1 MEIVFECGGVTGH
14 RLFEDLRLFAF
25 VQHFGEQPEVVP
37 LGFRVF
43 GQGEEMAA
51 DQQWLITLAFGQLEV
66 AAMTFEGAFGQMLAA
81 LAVDEAARVIVVFE
95 VGQGVATVFA
105 FQGQARF
112 FEVVVAT
119 GGAAGAGFQAQVEAL
134 DNRVA
139 GDHAGVLL
147 IGHRG
152 QFREHRLV
160 IAENEL
166 VRVGA
171 VLEVE
176 VNAFFLAQALDEVQ
190 IRLVVLH
197 AVDAF
202 RIDRTGL
209 EFVGVALDAVL
220 FQHHADDFRHAEV
233 LEDALVDAV
242 REVSQLRAQRHRIT
256 GQAFAR
262 VTLRGAVDLAMD
274 AAAVRRQLQEGHYS
288 SMIRGAWVDS
298 YLQTQE
304 LLGLKEGQG
313 VSSEDEADY
322 KAFEARLQEQ
332 MANYRKTMATDED
345 RSEFA
350 LFEKYHDT
358 YMQIQDAVL
367 DLHKRNLEADAIKLF
382 NEKLTPAWYTGRM
395 KLNDIIGENKVVADT
410 AMANIDDAVATAKVS
425 MVISLLVAVLAAGLC
440 GLLLMRAIMAP
451 MNRIVTILDI
461 MRTGDLSSRLNL
473 DRKDEFGAVETGFN
487 DMMTELTS
495 LVSQAQRSSVQ
506 VTTSVTEIAA
516 TSKQQQAT
524 ATETAATTTEIGA
537 TSREIAATSR
547 DLVRTM
553 TEVSTAA
560 DQASVLAGSG
570 QQGLARMEDTMHS
583 VMGAADLVNAK
594 LAILNEKAGNI
605 NQVVVTIVKVADQT
619 NLLSLNAAI
628 EAEKAGEYGRGFAV
642 VATEVRRLADQTAV
656 ATYDIEQ
663 MVREIQSAVSAGVMG
678 MDKFS
683 EEVRRGMSE
692 VQQVGE
698 QLSQIIHQVQAL
710 APRVLMVNEGMQA
723 QATGAEQ
730 INHALVQLGDAS
742 SQTVESL
749 RQASF
754 AIDELSQVAVGLRS
768 GVSRFKV

>member
-1 MEIVFECGGVTGH
+1 VKNWTLRQRILASFAVIIAIMLLMVVVSYS
-14 RLFEDLRLFAF
+14 RLLKIES
-25 VQHFGEQPEVVP
+25 
-37 LGFRVF
+37 
-43 GQGEEMAA
+43 GEERM
-51 DQQWLITLAFGQLEV
+51 
-66 AAMTFEGAFGQMLAA
+66 
-81 LAVDEAARVIVVFE
+81 R
-95 VGQGVATVFA
+95 
-105 FQGQARF
+105 
-112 FEVVVAT
+112 
-119 GGAAGAGFQAQVEAL
+119 
-134 DNRVA
+134 N
-139 GDHAGVLL
+139 
-147 IGHRG
+147 
-152 QFREHRLV
+152 
-160 IAENEL
+160 
-166 VRVGA
+166 
-171 VLEVE
+171 
-176 VNAFFLAQALDEVQ
+176 
-190 IRLVVLH
+190 
-197 AVDAF
+197 
-202 RIDRTGL
+202 
-209 EFVGVALDAVL
+209 DAVPGVY
-220 FQHHADDFRHAEV
+220 F
-233 LEDALVDAV
+233 
-242 REVSQLRAQRHRIT
+242 
-256 GQAFAR
+256 
-262 VTLRGAVDLAMD
+262 
-274 AAAVRRQLQEGHYS
+274 S
-288 SMIRGAWVDS
+288 SMIRSAWVDT

-304 LLGLKEGQG
+304 IIGLKQNQDI
-313 VSSEDEADY
+313 SAEDKADF
-322 KAFEARLQEQ
+322 KAFEERLQTQ
-332 MANYRKTMATDED
+332 MTNYKQTINSRED
-345 RSEFA
+345 QSEFDA
-350 LFEKYHDT
+350 FEKDL
-358 YMQIQDAVL
+358 QEFNRIQAAVL
-367 DLHKRNLEADAIKLF
+367 DLHQRRQEAEAIRLF
-382 NEKLTPAWYTGRM
+382 NEQLTPAWTAGRM
-395 KLNDIIGENKVVADT
+395 KLNDIINENKAVADSAT
-410 AMANIDDAVATAKVS
+410 AAIDDAVAAAKVS
-425 MVISLLVAVLAAGLC
+425 MGVSLLLAVLAAGLC

-451 MNRIVTILDI
+451 MNRIVSILEI
-461 MRTGDLSSRLNL
+461 MRTGDLSGRLNL

-487 DMMTELTS
+487 DMMTELTA

-553 TEVSTAA
+553 TEVSSAA

-683 EEVRRGMSE
+683 EEVRRGMAE

>member
-1 MEIVFECGGVTGH
+1 MKNWT
-14 RLFEDLRLFAF
+14 LRQRILASFA
-25 VQHFGEQPEVVP
+25 VII
-37 LGFRVF
+37 
-43 GQGEEMAA
+43 A
-51 DQQWLITLAFGQLEV
+51 I
-66 AAMTFEGAFGQMLAA
+66 ML
-81 LAVDEAARVIVVFE
+81 LM
-95 VGQGVATVFA
+95 
-105 FQGQARF
+105 
-112 FEVVVAT
+112 VVVSYSRLLKI
-119 GGAAGAGFQAQVEAL
+119 EAS
-134 DNRVA
+134 
-139 GDHAGVLL
+139 
-147 IGHRG
+147 
-152 QFREHRLV
+152 QES
-160 IAENEL
+160 
-166 VRVGA
+166 VR
-171 VLEVE
+171 
-176 VNAFFLAQALDEVQ
+176 D
-190 IRLVVLH
+190 
-197 AVDAF
+197 
-202 RIDRTGL
+202 
-209 EFVGVALDAVL
+209 DAVPGVYL
-220 FQHHADDFRHAEV
+220 
-233 LEDALVDAV
+233 
-242 REVSQLRAQRHRIT
+242 
-256 GQAFAR
+256 
-262 VTLRGAVDLAMD
+262 
-274 AAAVRRQLQEGHYS
+274 S
-288 SMIRGAWVDS
+288 SMIRSAWVDS
-298 YLQTQE
+298 YLQTIDII
-304 LLGLKEGQG
+304 GLR
-313 VSSEDEADY
+313 EDKTFTNSDKSDY
-322 KAFEARLQEQ
+322 KAFEARIEQQ
-332 MANYRKTMATDED
+332 MANYEKTVHSQAD
-345 RSEFA
+345 RMEFDNFKA
-350 LFEKYHDT
+350 AHINYNK
-358 YMQIQDAVL
+358 VL
-367 DLHKRNLEADAIKLF
+367 AEVLERVEANDLPAARELLE
-382 NEKLTPAWYTGRM
+382 EQLTPIWTEGRM
-395 KLNDIIGENKVVADT
+395 KLNDIITENKAVSDNAT
-410 AMANIDDAVATAKVS
+410 AAIDDAVASAKVS
-425 MVISLLVAVLAAGLC
+425 MFLSLAVAILAAGLC

-451 MNRIVTILDI
+451 MQRIVEILQT
-461 MRTGDLSSRLNL
+461 MRTGDLSKRLNL
-473 DRKDEFGAVETGFN
+473 ERKDEFGAVETGFN
-487 DMMTELTS
+487 DMMTELTA

-537 TSREIAATSR
+537 TSREIAATSK

-560 DQASVLAGSG
+560 DQASVAAGSG
-570 QQGLARMEDTMHS
+570 QQGLARMEETMHS

-683 EEVRRGMSE
+683 EEVRRGMFE

>member
-1 MEIVFECGGVTGH
+1 MKNWT
-14 RLFEDLRLFAF
+14 LRQRILASFA
-25 VQHFGEQPEVVP
+25 VII
-37 LGFRVF
+37 
-43 GQGEEMAA
+43 A
-51 DQQWLITLAFGQLEV
+51 I
-66 AAMTFEGAFGQMLAA
+66 ML
-81 LAVDEAARVIVVFE
+81 LM
-95 VGQGVATVFA
+95 
-105 FQGQARF
+105 
-112 FEVVVAT
+112 VVVSYSRLLKI
-119 GGAAGAGFQAQVEAL
+119 EASE
-134 DNRVA
+134 A
-139 GDHAGVLL
+139 S
-147 IGHRG
+147 
-152 QFREHRLV
+152 
-160 IAENEL
+160 
-166 VRVGA
+166 VR
-171 VLEVE
+171 
-176 VNAFFLAQALDEVQ
+176 
-190 IRLVVLH
+190 
-197 AVDAF
+197 
-202 RIDRTGL
+202 
-209 EFVGVALDAVL
+209 
-220 FQHHADDFRHAEV
+220 
-233 LEDALVDAV
+233 EDALPGVY
-242 REVSQLRAQRHRIT
+242 
-256 GQAFAR
+256 
-262 VTLRGAVDLAMD
+262 
-274 AAAVRRQLQEGHYS
+274 YS
-288 SMIRGAWVDS
+288 SMIRGAWSDS
-298 YLQTQE
+298 YLRIQE
-304 LLGLKEGQG
+304 MLGLKEGQG
-313 VSSEDEADY
+313 ISAEDAADF
-322 KAFEARLQEQ
+322 KSFESRLQEQ
-332 MANYRKTMATDED
+332 IGNYRGTVTTDED
-345 RSEFA
+345 KVEFA
-350 LFEKYHDT
+350 AFEKHNEHYHKVLA
-358 YMQIQDAVL
+358 AVL
-367 DLHKRNLEADAIKLF
+367 DLHQRNEETQAIKLF
-382 NEKLTPAWYTGRM
+382 NEQLTPVWTAGRM
-395 KLNDIIGENKVVADT
+395 KLNDILRENKAVADQDII
-410 AMANIDDAVATAKVS
+410 AIDDAVFTAKII
-425 MVISLLVAVLAAGLC
+425 MGISLLVAVLAAGLC

-451 MNRIVTILDI
+451 MNRIVEILEI
-461 MRTGDLSSRLNL
+461 MRTGDLSRRLDL
-473 DRKDEFGAVETGFN
+473 ARKDEFGAVETGFN
-487 DMMTELTS
+487 DMMAELTS

-570 QQGLARMEDTMHS
+570 QQGLARMEETMHS

-754 AIDELSQVAVGLRS
+754 AIDELSQVAVGLRG

>member
-1 MEIVFECGGVTGH
+1 MKNWT
-14 RLFEDLRLFAF
+14 LRQRILASFA
-25 VQHFGEQPEVVP
+25 VII
-37 LGFRVF
+37 
-43 GQGEEMAA
+43 A
-51 DQQWLITLAFGQLEV
+51 I
-66 AAMTFEGAFGQMLAA
+66 ML
-81 LAVDEAARVIVVFE
+81 LM
-95 VGQGVATVFA
+95 
-105 FQGQARF
+105 
-112 FEVVVAT
+112 VVVSYSRLLKIET
-119 GGAAGAGFQAQVEAL
+119 SQEA
-134 DNRVA
+134 
-139 GDHAGVLL
+139 
-147 IGHRG
+147 
-152 QFREHRLV
+152 
-160 IAENEL
+160 
-166 VRVGA
+166 VR
-171 VLEVE
+171 
-176 VNAFFLAQALDEVQ
+176 D
-190 IRLVVLH
+190 
-197 AVDAF
+197 
-202 RIDRTGL
+202 
-209 EFVGVALDAVL
+209 DAVPGVYL
-220 FQHHADDFRHAEV
+220 
-233 LEDALVDAV
+233 
-242 REVSQLRAQRHRIT
+242 
-256 GQAFAR
+256 
-262 VTLRGAVDLAMD
+262 
-274 AAAVRRQLQEGHYS
+274 S
-288 SMIRGAWVDS
+288 SMIRSAWVDS
-298 YLQTQE
+298 YLQTIDII
-304 LLGLKEGQG
+304 GLRDDKTFTNT
-313 VSSEDEADY
+313 DKNDY
-322 KAFEARLQEQ
+322 KSFEARIEQQ
-332 MANYRKTMATDED
+332 MANYEKTIHGQAD
-345 RSEFA
+345 RMEFDNFKA
-350 LFEKYHDT
+350 AHINYNK
-358 YMQIQDAVL
+358 VL
-367 DLHKRNLEADAIKLF
+367 AQVLERVEANDLPGANQLLE
-382 NEKLTPAWYTGRM
+382 EQLTPIWTEGRM
-395 KLNDIIGENKVVADT
+395 KLNDIITENKNVSDR
-410 AMANIDDAVATAKVS
+410 ATAAIDEAVLSAKIS
-425 MVISLLVAVLAAGLC
+425 MAVSLLIAILAAGLC

-451 MNRIVTILDI
+451 MQRIVDILET
-461 MRTGDLSSRLNL
+461 MRDGDLSKRLNL
-473 DRKDEFGAVETGFN
+473 ERKDEFGAVETGFN
-487 DMMTELTS
+487 DMMTELTA

-524 ATETAATTTEIGA
+524 ATEIGA
-537 TSREIAATSR
+537 TSREIAATSK

-560 DQASVLAGSG
+560 DQASVAAGSG
-570 QQGLARMEDTMHS
+570 QQGLARMEETMHS

-683 EEVRRGMSE
+683 EEVRRGMFE

>member
-1 MEIVFECGGVTGH
+1 MKNWT
-14 RLFEDLRLFAF
+14 LRQRILASFA
-25 VQHFGEQPEVVP
+25 VII
-37 LGFRVF
+37 
-43 GQGEEMAA
+43 A
-51 DQQWLITLAFGQLEV
+51 I
-66 AAMTFEGAFGQMLAA
+66 ML
-81 LAVDEAARVIVVFE
+81 LM
-95 VGQGVATVFA
+95 
-105 FQGQARF
+105 
-112 FEVVVAT
+112 VVVSYSRLLKIESS
-119 GGAAGAGFQAQVEAL
+119 EAS
-134 DNRVA
+134 
-139 GDHAGVLL
+139 
-147 IGHRG
+147 
-152 QFREHRLV
+152 
-160 IAENEL
+160 
-166 VRVGA
+166 VR
-171 VLEVE
+171 
-176 VNAFFLAQALDEVQ
+176 
-190 IRLVVLH
+190 
-197 AVDAF
+197 
-202 RIDRTGL
+202 
-209 EFVGVALDAVL
+209 
-220 FQHHADDFRHAEV
+220 
-233 LEDALVDAV
+233 EDALPG
-242 REVSQLRAQRHRIT
+242 LY
-256 GQAFAR
+256 
-262 VTLRGAVDLAMD
+262 
-274 AAAVRRQLQEGHYS
+274 YS
-288 SMIRGAWVDS
+288 SMVRSAWSES
-298 YLQTQE
+298 YLRM
-304 LLGLKEGQG
+304 LGMLGLEQGQG
-313 VSSEDEADY
+313 LNAEDVSEFKGYAT
-322 KAFEARLQEQ
+322 RLQEQ
-332 MANYRKTMATDED
+332 MELYRETVTTDQDKVEY
-345 RSEFA
+345 A
-350 LFEKYHDT
+350 AFEKLHEDYHRT
-358 YMQIQDAVL
+358 LSAVIEL
-367 DLHKRNLEADAIKLF
+367 YKRNQGAEAIKMF
-382 NEKLTPAWYTGRM
+382 NEELTPTWTAGRTKLT
-395 KLNDIIGENKVVADT
+395 DILRHNKSVADQDV
-410 AMANIDDAVATAKVS
+410 AAIDDAVFTAKIV
-425 MVISLLVAVLAAGLC
+425 MGVSLLIAVLAAALC

-451 MNRIVTILDI
+451 MNRIVRILET
-461 MRTGDLSSRLNL
+461 MRTGDLSGRLNL
-473 DRKDEFGAVETGFN
+473 ERKDEFGAVETGFN

-570 QQGLARMEDTMHS
+570 QQGLARMEETMHS

>member
-1 MEIVFECGGVTGH
+1 MKNWT
-14 RLFEDLRLFAF
+14 LRQRILASFA
-25 VQHFGEQPEVVP
+25 VII
-37 LGFRVF
+37 
-43 GQGEEMAA
+43 A
-51 DQQWLITLAFGQLEV
+51 I
-66 AAMTFEGAFGQMLAA
+66 ML
-81 LAVDEAARVIVVFE
+81 LM
-95 VGQGVATVFA
+95 
-105 FQGQARF
+105 
-112 FEVVVAT
+112 VVVSYSRLLKI
-119 GGAAGAGFQAQVEAL
+119 EASETT
-134 DNRVA
+134 V
-139 GDHAGVLL
+139 
-147 IGHRG
+147 
-152 QFREHRLV
+152 RE
-160 IAENEL
+160 
-166 VRVGA
+166 
-171 VLEVE
+171 
-176 VNAFFLAQALDEVQ
+176 
-190 IRLVVLH
+190 
-197 AVDAF
+197 
-202 RIDRTGL
+202 
-209 EFVGVALDAVL
+209 DAVPG
-220 FQHHADDFRHAEV
+220 V
-233 LEDALVDAV
+233 Y
-242 REVSQLRAQRHRIT
+242 
-256 GQAFAR
+256 
-262 VTLRGAVDLAMD
+262 
-274 AAAVRRQLQEGHYS
+274 YS
-288 SMIRGAWVDS
+288 SMIRSAWVDS
-298 YLQTQE
+298 YLTIQRM
-304 LLGLKEGQG
+304 LGMEAEQG
-313 VSSEDEADY
+313 VTADDVAQF
-322 KAFEARLQEQ
+322 KAFEQRLGEQ
-332 MANYRKTMATDED
+332 MSNYALTIRSVED
-345 RSEFA
+345 RAAFDA
-350 LFEKYHDT
+350 FEKAH
-358 YMQIQDAVL
+358 QDYSRLLATAL
-367 DLHKRNLEADAIKLF
+367 ELHKNKQSAEANRLF
-382 NEKLTPAWYTGRM
+382 TEQLTPAWVAGRQ
-395 KLNDIIGENKVVADT
+395 KLNQIISENKSVADHAT
-410 AMANIDDAVATAKVS
+410 AGIDDAVVAAKIS
-425 MVISLLVAVLAAGLC
+425 MGVSLLVAVLAAGLC

-451 MNRIVTILDI
+451 MSRIVKILDI
-461 MRTGDLSSRLNL
+461 MRTGDLSNRLNL

-487 DMMTELTS
+487 DMMTELTA
-495 LVSQAQRSSVQ
+495 LVSQAQRSAVQ

-560 DQASVLAGSG
+560 DQASVAAGSG

-742 SQTVESL
+742 GQTVESL

>member
-1 MEIVFECGGVTGH
+1 MKNWT
-14 RLFEDLRLFAF
+14 LRQRILASFA
-25 VQHFGEQPEVVP
+25 VIIAIM
-37 LGFRVF
+37 LL
-43 GQGEEMAA
+43 M
-51 DQQWLITLAFGQLEV
+51 IV
-66 AAMTFEGAFGQMLAA
+66 AAYS
-81 LAVDEAARVIVVFE
+81 
-95 VGQGVATVFA
+95 
-105 FQGQARF
+105 
-112 FEVVVAT
+112 
-119 GGAAGAGFQAQVEAL
+119 
-134 DNRVA
+134 
-139 GDHAGVLL
+139 
-147 IGHRG
+147 
-152 QFREHRLV
+152 RLV
-160 IAENEL
+160 KIETSEDN
-166 VRVGA
+166 VRT
-171 VLEVE
+171 
-176 VNAFFLAQALDEVQ
+176 DS
-190 IRLVVLH
+190 IP
-197 AVDAF
+197 
-202 RIDRTGL
+202 GL
-209 EFVGVALDAVL
+209 Y
-220 FQHHADDFRHAEV
+220 H
-233 LEDALVDAV
+233 
-242 REVSQLRAQRHRIT
+242 
-256 GQAFAR
+256 
-262 VTLRGAVDLAMD
+262 
-274 AAAVRRQLQEGHYS
+274 S
-288 SMIRGAWVDS
+288 SMIRSAWVDS
-298 YLQTQE
+298 YVQTLHLMNEGEGRPLTKDEQALYTSYETRLANE
-304 LLGLKEGQG
+304 LAGYRATISGDG
-313 VSSEDEADY
+313 DETLY
-322 KAFEARLQEQ
+322 E
-332 MANYRKTMATDED
+332 
-345 RSEFA
+345 EFVALHKKYDQSLNTVLA
-350 LFEKYHDT
+350 LFEKNDMPQART
-358 YMQIQDAVL
+358 VLNAQLTPDWSAGRVQLNKVIQDNQNAAIRASNNISDAVL
-367 DLHKRNLEADAIKLF
+367 
-382 NEKLTPAWYTGRM
+382 
-395 KLNDIIGENKVVADT
+395 
-410 AMANIDDAVATAKVS
+410 TAKAS
-425 MVISLLVAVLAAGLC
+425 MLISLAIAVLAAGLL
-440 GLLLMRAIMAP
+440 GFFLLRSIMSP
-451 MNRIVTILDI
+451 MQRIVSILEV
-461 MRTGDLSSRLNL
+461 MRSGDLSKRLNL
-473 DRKDEFGAVETGFN
+473 ERKDEFGAVETGFN
-487 DMMTELTS
+487 DMMAELTA

-553 TEVSTAA
+553 TEVTSAA
-560 DQASVLAGSG
+560 DQASILAGSG